1 MSMVA
6 RRFQE
11 TLNEEQID
19 GRWMCLWTCAGLL
32 EASTAVC
39 EAALRQNAFELPH
52 CIRDTK

>member
-1 MSMVA
+1 MVA